1 MVTPAR
7 RALVFPAFLG
17 ALCLALLAP
26 GLTPPCAAEP
36 AAPAAAVTQ
45 GVSGEAV
52 TGVAIAKPSPEATGG
67 AATAKATPFPDQHGM
82 SLEYGYTYD
91 PRHDITFLLARV
103 FASYDYGTVWRQD
116 RPPALRFKV
125 EAAAGS
131 TLTPSSDL
139 VVSANMLALYYPGR
153 LSGTT
158 FRPYLEGGIGVIY
171 TRFRVPGQGL
181 HFNFNPLL
189 GVGCELPQ
197 ADGKHPFAAIRL
209 HHVSNAGISH
219 ENRGLNSVQLQVG
232 RFF

>member
-1 MVTPAR
+1 M
-7 RALVFPAFLG
+7 G
-17 ALCLALLAP
+17 A
-26 GLTPPCAAEP
+26 
-36 AAPAAAVTQ
+36 
-45 GVSGEAV
+45 GVS
-52 TGVAIAKPSPEATGG
+52 KPG
-67 AATAKATPFPDQHGM
+67 PFPDQHGM
-82 SLEYGYTYD
+82 SIEYGYTYD
-91 PRHDITFLLARV
+91 PRRDITFMLARV
-103 FASYDYGTVWRQD
+103 FASYDYGTVWHQD

-131 TLTPSSDL
+131 TLTPASDL
-139 VVSANMLALYYPGR
+139 IASANMLALYYPGR

-171 TRFRVPGQGL
+171 TQFRVPGQGL

-197 ADGKHPFAAIRL
+197 ADGRHPFAAIRL
-209 HHVSNAGISH
+209 HHVSNAGISR

>member
-1 MVTPAR
+1 MVPAAR
-7 RALVFPAFLG
+7 RTPFFPVVLG
-17 ALCLALLAP
+17 ALCLALLI
-26 GLTPPCAAEP
+26 P
-36 AAPAAAVTQ
+36 ALATPAAAVTQ
-45 GVSGEAV
+45 GM
-52 TGVAIAKPSPEATGG
+52 TGEATGAAMVKPGPEG

-91 PRHDITFLLARV
+91 PRREITFALARV

-125 EAAAGS
+125 EAAVGS

-139 VVSANMLALYYPGR
+139 IASANMLALYYPGLR
-153 LSGTT
+153 SGAT

-171 TRFRVPGQGL
+171 TQFRVPGQGL

-197 ADGKHPFAAIRL
+197 ADGRHPFAAIRL
-209 HHVSNAGISH
+209 HHVSNAGISSD
-219 ENRGLNSVQLQVG
+219 NRGINSVLLQVG